1 MATVVPDDDPL
12 LSWIRSIRQVKQTH
26 AEDKSKIF
34 PHVSACYREFKDS
47 IHYRNDPRFLRICI
61 QLADCS
67 PDPLKLMTELDERG
81 IGHIHA
87 LFYEAYA
94 TSLEAKRRFGD
105 ANSVYKRGLAS
116 QAQPIDKLMN
126 SYNAFR
132 DRMETRKKRK
142 QDQNGLYYKK
152 NSSVIEEPSL
162 HSHDG
167 HVDNRVRHM
176 EACQGAAEPSLR
188 SYLIATNLYTVE
200 GKDISFEELRLAY
213 VGKSTSCRGENDD
226 KSLVVLKQVTS
237 QSTPVTDKL
246 GSGSFGEETIQIR
259 NFAAGVITGKE
270 QDVEDARHH
279 GLVDPTINTKEA
291 LQDILS
297 MFCKPLD
304 INKNGMGKPSS
315 KKLSYTGAAGSLP
328 SYHDDKRGAESV
340 NSEIMLQPLGF
351 SVFKDDEREQPR
363 QQITNS
369 QAPLF
374 PLFNDEN
381 QKVELLVGSLN
392 SEPLELSVYQDDEQ
406 DQPKLKF
413 QKASGDHCHYD
424 PEGKRQSYA
433 ETRNSEFY
441 VFRDDESET

>member
-200 GKDISFEELRLAY
+200 
-213 VGKSTSCRGENDD
+213 
-226 KSLVVLKQVTS
+226 VTS